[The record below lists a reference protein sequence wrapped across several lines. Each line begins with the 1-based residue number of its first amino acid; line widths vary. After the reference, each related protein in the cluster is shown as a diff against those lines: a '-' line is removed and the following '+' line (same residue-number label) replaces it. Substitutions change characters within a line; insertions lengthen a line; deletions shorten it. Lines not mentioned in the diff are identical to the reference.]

1 MADTADAPHVADVGF
16 PNALLGLVIPHGIC
30 TLFIL
35 ARLAARL
42 LVLRK
47 WFVDDTLIVFSFLA
61 STGVCV
67 VYSIAAQTPDVLHAD
82 EPALQQGLGK
92 NWGVHPYILRTYLGL
107 LFYQITLCLTKL
119 SILTFYL
126 RVFASRA
133 KERRLVWCTILF
145 VILYG
150 VPMLLMSVLQC
161 HPTPG
166 HFFGRPMACFG
177 FQDILI
183 ASGTFHAATDV
194 WLLLLILPCI
204 SGLDIPS
211 KQKVVL
217 SIVLNLGIFVVAAG
231 VVRLMLSVRENWR
244 PDLVGVTATLAFFV
258 MTILECDLAIICAS
272 APTLRPL
279 LARMYPWIMADP
291 RRRSMRPLVPAMPA
305 APMTRGS
312 ENLTAV
318 SYRGY
323 PWTEPGT
330 PGLGRSRNGSVGSG
344 LNKLTKKRVPRA
356 PVPAVTLIGGRTP
369 TSLSLRS
376 MVGGLAPGAW
386 ASRSRLGTG
395 DGRPILDVS
404 RRASQVSGHLESDGE
419 CLEMGLERPRVLGD
433 RWSRSEESLVVGLND
448 PLAPASP
455 TSPTSVYQGRA
466 YLYRPGSGE
475 QATEGYDER
484 KGDER
489 A

>member
-1 MADTADAPHVADVGF
+1 MAGEANAASVPDTGF

-82 EPALQQGLGK
+82 EPALQEGLGK

-145 VILYG
+145 VLLYG

-161 HPTPG
+161 HPSPG

-177 FQDILI
+177 FQNLLI
-183 ASGTFHAATDV
+183 ASATFHAVTDV

-231 VVRLMLSVRENWR
+231 VVRLMLSVREDWR
-244 PDLVGVTATLAFFV
+244 PDLVGATAALAFFV

-305 APMTRGS
+305 APTAVRS

-330 PGLGRSRNGSVGSG
+330 PELGRSRNGSVGSG
-344 LNKLTKKRVPRA
+344 LNKLTKTRKGAPR
-356 PVPAVTLIGGRTP
+356 PPMPAVALVGMRTP

-376 MVGGLAPGAW
+376 MVGGMSAGAT
-386 ASRSRLGTG
+386 ANRSRLGMG
-395 DGRPILDVS
+395 DDRPILDVS
-404 RRASQVSGHLESDGE
+404 RRASEVSGHLEGDAE
-419 CLEMGLERPRVLGD
+419 CLEMGLERPRALGD

-455 TSPTSVYQGRA
+455 KSPTSVYRGRA
-466 YLYRPGSGE
+466 YLYRPASGE
-475 QATEGYDER
+475 QER
-484 KGDER
+484 QGDQV
-489 A
+489 

>member
-1 MADTADAPHVADVGF
+1 MADTPEATRMADAGF

-30 TLFIL
+30 TLFII
-35 ARLAARL
+35 ARLVARL
-42 LVLRK
+42 FVLRK
-47 WFVDDTLIVFSFLA
+47 WFPDDTLIVLSFLA

-67 VYSIAAQTPDVLHAD
+67 VYSIASQTPDVLHAD
-82 EPALQQGLGK
+82 EVALQGELGD

-107 LFYQITLCLTKL
+107 IFYQLTLCLTKL
-119 SILTFYL
+119 SILSFYL
-126 RVFASRA
+126 RVFESRP

-145 VILYG
+145 VLLYG

-177 FQDILI
+177 FQNLLI
-183 ASGTFHAATDV
+183 TSATFHAATDV

-217 SIVLNLGIFVVAAG
+217 SVVLNLGIFVVAAG
-231 VVRLMLSVRENWR
+231 VVRLMLSVREDWR

-291 RRRSMRPLVPAMPA
+291 RRRSMRPPAPPA
-305 APMTRGS
+305 VEESAD
-312 ENLTAV
+312 LTVV

-330 PGLGRSRNGSVGSG
+330 PALGRSRNCSVGSQ
-344 LNKLTKKRVPRA
+344 LNKLTKKRAMPPRPSV
-356 PVPAVTLIGGRTP
+356 PVPALALASQRTP

-376 MVGGLAPGAW
+376 MVGGLAPR
-386 ASRSRLGTG
+386 ASRSRLETG
-395 DGRPILDVS
+395 DGRPMLDVS
-404 RRASQVSGHLESDGE
+404 RRGSDVSGGQSDGE
-419 CLEMGLERPRVLGD
+419 GGLEMGLERPRMMVD
-433 RWSRSEESLVVGLND
+433 RWSRSEESLVIGLND
-448 PLAPASP
+448 PASP
-455 TSPTSVYQGRA
+455 TSPTSVYRGQA
-466 YLYRPGSGE
+466 YLYRPGRDE
-475 QATEGYDER
+475 HDER
-484 KGDER
+484 RGDDR
-489 A
+489 V